1 MTGYAANGPILLKH
15 ATKVRPSVV
24 ILDRNTSLVHGPGV
38 AAGLELRRRFPQTK
52 VIVLTMNDDY
62 EGISDALRC
71 YSLATHAAPELV
83 KAIYEALG
91 GKSYETPR
99 RLLDRLLRDPRLDVA
114 RSLTLR
120 QREVLLLLVEG
131 HSMKEA
137 AATLQIST
145 RTVGFHKYRIMS
157 KFDLKSNS
165 DLVRF
170 AIKARL
176 IDAD

>member
-1 MTGYAANGPILLKH
+1 MTDYAANAPTLLKH
-15 ATKVRPSVV
+15 ATKIRPSVV
-24 ILDRNTSLVHGPGV
+24 ILDRNTSLFHGVGI

-52 VIVLTMNDDY
+52 VIVLTMNEDY
-62 EGISDALRC
+62 EGVSDALRC
-71 YSLATHAAPELV
+71 YSLAAHAAPELV
-83 KAIYEALG
+83 KAIYEALE
-91 GKSYETPR
+91 GKSYETPG
-99 RLLDRLLRDPRLDVA
+99 RLLDRFLRGPRLDIA

-137 AATLQIST
+137 AAALQIST
-145 RTVGFHKYRIMS
+145 RTVAFHKYRIMS
-157 KFDLKSNS
+157 KCDLKSNS